1 MKTILPLK
9 NCKDEFEELI
19 KRQSFRI
26 DLLEDFFPC
35 LEPEDL
41 RKIPRGINWINFS
54 AVFKNK
60 YPEKFY
66 LVKDHIHWSN
76 LSHRDD
82 LSEKMILDLADYI
95 VFPNL
100 RRKLLTN
107 TIIDLHG
114 TKLSPD
120 TLASYPNISV
130 ENIEKYKDYL
140 SWEVLLKHYDASL
153 EFVQIYFDYIGEDYL
168 TIVALNSSDER
179 ILRTYEDLIDFSH
192 IYHKKNLPFDLVEKG
207 VEQLKQGGKVNWD
220 YVRKMSNLSES
231 FIMKYFDELT
241 EVSTQDES
249 KRSIYRILKKN
260 GLLKKSERSNDFD
273 KFLQER
279 TKGKLGNF

>member
-1 MKTILPLK
+1 MKIAQLSE
-9 NCKDEFEELI
+9 NCREKFEELL
-19 KRQSFRI
+19 KRNSFRI

-66 LVKDHIHWSN
+66 LVKDHIRWSN
-76 LSHRDD
+76 LSLRDD
-82 LSEKMILDLADYI
+82 LSEKMILDLAEHI

-114 TKLSPD
+114 TKLSSD
-120 TLASYPNISV
+120 TLASYPNISI

-140 SWEVLLKHYDASL
+140 NWEVLLRHYDASL
-153 EFVQIYFDYIGEDYL
+153 EFVQKYFDYIGKNQL
-168 TIVALNSSDER
+168 TIVAHNSSDER
-179 ILRTYEDLIDFSH
+179 ILRTYEDLVDFSR
-192 IYHKKNLPFDLVEKG
+192 IYNKKNLSFDLLVKG
-207 VEQLKQGGKVNWD
+207 IEQLNQSGKVNWD
-220 YVRKMSNLSES
+220 YVKKLSNLSES
-231 FIMKYFDELT
+231 FIMRYFDELT

-260 GLLKKSERSNDFD
+260 GLLKKSERSSDFE